1 MLADIVLWFCYSLCF
16 LLLIS
21 TRDIIKVSIY
31 TDIPDI
37 DIRENT
43 TNNSQAFTAVL
54 TSFPAPI
61 QVQWTMKDEATG
73 DWAPIDVNS
82 EEYSGTTNSLPQP
95 VLVVKRMERIKMHSF
110 QIEVKNF
117 IGTKR
122 KLIPGTLL
130 SYYIKTSCLF
140 Q

>member
-1 MLADIVLWFCYSLCF
+1 MILTS
-16 LLLIS
+16 
-21 TRDIIKVSIY
+21 DIIKVSIY

-43 TNNSQAFTAVL
+43 TNDSQVFTAVL

-61 QVQWTMKDEATG
+61 QVQWTVKDEATG

-82 EEYSGTTNSLPQP
+82 EEYRGTTDSLPQP
-95 VLVVKRMERIKMHSF
+95 ILVVKRKERIKMHSF
-110 QIEVKNF
+110 QITVKNF

-130 SYYIKTSCLF
+130 SYNIQTSCLF
-140 Q
+140 R